1 MTLHDKLAELAVY
14 VAERCSAHQL
24 FGKVKLNKI
33 LFHADMFAYLETGE
47 TLSEATYTKKQFGPV
62 PEGME
67 DLLSRLQDEGRI
79 TVEARQ
85 MPDGKTQQRV
95 RALKGPN
102 LTAFTYEQLHYI
114 ERALDRIKPL
124 TANEISELTH
134 LMPGWSAARMG
145 EVIPMEASLVQRARR
160 LSDGEQKRA
169 EAYAAAHALV

>member
-1 MTLHDKLAELAVY
+1 MTVQNKLAELAVY

-47 TLSEATYTKKQFGPV
+47 TLSETTYTKKQFGPV
-62 PEGME
+62 PEGMD
-67 DLLSRLQDEGRI
+67 DLLGRLEQEGRI
-79 TVEARQ
+79 TVEPRQ

-102 LTAFTYEQLHYI
+102 LTGFTYEQLYYI
-114 ERALDRIKPL
+114 ERALDKIKPL

-169 EAYAAAHALV
+169 EQFASEAGLV